1 MINSHENLGFY
12 YNKQKDRNL
21 MVRQTKKKRSTVFC
35 YIYKAISMNMNV
47 NVSKDRSLCLYT
59 RNFSV

>member
-1 MINSHENLGFY
+1 MIDSHENLGFY

-35 YIYKAISMNMNV
+35 YIYKAISNM